1 MIKTQKFLKSQ
12 TRALST
18 MLKEIQSL
26 LSDKIETQKYI
37 ELLTQPHALV
47 VAEPIYFF
55 HILVF
60 SDAQTVELRRK
71 FEGKRIWN
79 NLLIQC

>member
-1 MIKTQKFLKSQ
+1 
-12 TRALST
+12 

-37 ELLTQPHALV
+37 EVLTQPHALV

-55 HILVF
+55 HILVSSNSEF
-60 SDAQTVELRRK
+60 SDLTQ
-71 FEGKRIWN
+71 
-79 NLLIQC
+79 Q